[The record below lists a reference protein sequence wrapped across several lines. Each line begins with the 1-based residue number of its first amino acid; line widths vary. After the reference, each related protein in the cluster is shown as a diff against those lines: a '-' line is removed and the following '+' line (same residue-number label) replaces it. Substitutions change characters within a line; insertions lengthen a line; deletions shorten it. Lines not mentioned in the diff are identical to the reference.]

1 MCLCFYCRVGEL
13 CNFGQ
18 MDTHWD
24 IVEWQAQEN
33 NMVKRDKNTFL
44 EIIETHK
51 MIIFK
56 ICNMYS
62 ANAED
67 KKDLVQEVIF
77 QLWKS
82 FPKYND
88 SFKISTWM
96 YRITLNVAISN
107 YRKHSARQ
115 KYFDPIDHRKM
126 MVIVDQTEDLEE
138 QTRMLRKMIDQ
149 LNDIDKAIMIL
160 YLEEK
165 TYEEIATILNISKSA
180 VGVRINRIKKR
191 LKEQI
196 KILT

>member
-1 MCLCFYCRVGEL
+1 M
-13 CNFGQ
+13 
-18 MDTHWD
+18 
-24 IVEWQAQEN
+24 A
-33 NMVKRDKNTFL
+33 
-44 EIIETHK
+44 
-51 MIIFK
+51 
-56 ICNMYS
+56 S
-62 ANAED
+62 
-67 KKDLVQEVIF
+67 
-77 QLWKS
+77 S
-82 FPKYND
+82 ND
-88 SFKISTWM
+88 
-96 YRITLNVAISN
+96 
-107 YRKHSARQ
+107 RKHSARQ
-115 KYFDPIDHRKM
+115 KYFDPIDHRTM